1 MKGKG
6 AIAPATKPR
15 AKEGYGSYSQPN
27 RTAVSLHPTHHNA
40 LPTPNAGLRLG
51 ELNGVP
57 VQIHPKARLAGMD
70 VGSRLD
76 VILEPVGEEAA
87 GALLL
92 ELSG

>member
-1 MKGKG
+1 MLSLEVVF
-6 AIAPATKPR
+6 R
-15 AKEGYGSYSQPN
+15 EGGHFVGDTVEGVNESIEAMLTTMFGN
-27 RTAVSLHPTHHNA
+27 GRT
-40 LPTPNAGLRLG
+40 G